1 MSEAGLNM
9 TTPPEMRDLAR
20 RLLTC
25 EADASGTSKSAEGP
39 ILRVY
44 EKLRQ
49 SLGAFAGAAAFHS
62 LASRALVLARSET
75 PALRKALVASN
86 GSLQGLDNSE
96 PQIVAD
102 KDRAG
107 EHPADDRGI
116 ILIAQLLAL
125 LFTFLGAALTFSLL
139 RSAWPGADFDD
150 RNSGN
155 GRNT

>member
-1 MSEAGLNM
+1 M
-9 TTPPEMRDLAR
+9 TNSSEMRDLAR

-25 EADASGTSKSAEGP
+25 EADAGETFASTEGA

-44 EKLRQ
+44 EKLRL
-49 SLGAFAGAAAFHS
+49 SLDALAGAAAFHS

-75 PALRKALVASN
+75 PALRKAQVAAN
-86 GSLQGLDNSE
+86 GSLQGLGDSE
-96 PQIVAD
+96 PYIVAD

-107 EHPADDRGI
+107 EYPAGDGGI
-116 ILIAQLLAL
+116 VLIACLLGL

-139 RSAWPGADFDD
+139 RNAWPGADFDE